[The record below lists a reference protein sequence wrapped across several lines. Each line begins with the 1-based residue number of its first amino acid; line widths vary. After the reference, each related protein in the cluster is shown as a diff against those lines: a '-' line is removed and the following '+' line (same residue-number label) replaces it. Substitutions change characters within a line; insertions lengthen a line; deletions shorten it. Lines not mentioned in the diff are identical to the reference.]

1 MAHYDV
7 HQDAQSVMAEL
18 AECKMRM
25 HLIVDEIDHANGSS
39 TSEWMIRADY
49 AGGIEITRKTDGFIH
64 ATVRIGVGGLTH
76 VYTAAHLTSARS
88 ALMQALFAAGHDFGR
103 GMRDTHWVAR
113 CLGIEAQYKQALEV
127 GA

>member
-1 MAHYDV
+1 MAQFDPIQEVAVVVAEFASCGV
-7 HQDAQSVMAEL
+7 HLYPDEVMMGHPIGPTWRL
-18 AECKMRM
+18 
-25 HLIVDEIDHANGSS
+25 L
-39 TSEWMIRADY
+39 ADY